1 MMFGLL
7 FLLVTG
13 VGLVAPLN
21 VLVVS
26 TVSSPSH
33 HIWVSRLTDGLLA
46 KGHHVT
52 ELVLRPPEKHA
63 NKTSFYITE
72 KTYGEHPG
80 LDLEQAGTHTLAEE
94 IPFFYHFCEESINVI
109 LQSSAFQSLV
119 QHLKRDKPHFDVFLI
134 DYVMAEPLLALG
146 TLVNRPPVV
155 ALTAFNLPEDIM
167 ELMGSPYFA
176 SLLPY
181 MGVGAHGGTPM
192 DFGERVYNFV
202 KWVMYKAYIYW
213 SYRPFIENT
222 ITTTFPNSPPLS
234 ALLEN
239 VSVSLVNTV
248 PALHGAMPLVPGVVE
263 VGGLQIRPA
272 KQLPDDILAWV
283 DKKAAPHGFIFMSFG
298 TNVRS
303 ANLAKDR
310 RDAILRAFSRV
321 KQRVLWK
328 YEDDDIMDKLP
339 PNVRVAKWLPQN
351 DLLGHPNIR
360 CFVSH
365 NGGLSTQEASY
376 HGVPILGVPFFVDQT
391 AYAEKVERTGL
402 GRRLQYKHITEER
415 FYEALTDVLENPRY
429 RENIRRVGAALKDQK
444 ETPLERA
451 VWWVEYVARTGGA
464 PHLRAPSRQLHWYQV
479 FMLDVIA
486 VLAAALLLC
495 SWLAFRS
502 LSLIV
507 SALPSSGKKTHKD

>member
-1 MMFGLL
+1 MQ
-7 FLLVTG
+7 FLVFL
-13 VGLVAPLN
+13 P
-21 VLVVS
+21 
-26 TVSSPSH
+26 
-33 HIWVSRLTDGLLA
+33 TD
-46 KGHHVT
+46 
-52 ELVLRPPEKHA
+52 
-63 NKTSFYITE
+63 
-72 KTYGEHPG
+72 
-80 LDLEQAGTHTLAEE
+80 
-94 IPFFYHFCEESINVI
+94 SIN
-109 LQSSAFQSLV
+109 
-119 QHLKRDKPHFDVFLI
+119 
-134 DYVMAEPLLALG
+134 
-146 TLVNRPPVV
+146 
-155 ALTAFNLPEDIM
+155 
-167 ELMGSPYFA
+167 
-176 SLLPY
+176 
-181 MGVGAHGGTPM
+181 
-192 DFGERVYNFV
+192 
-202 KWVMYKAYIYW
+202 
-213 SYRPFIENT
+213 
-222 ITTTFPNSPPLS
+222 
-234 ALLEN
+234 
-239 VSVSLVNTV
+239 
-248 PALHGAMPLVPGVVE
+248 
-263 VGGLQIRPA
+263 
-272 KQLPDDILAWV
+272 
-283 DKKAAPHGFIFMSFG
+283 
-298 TNVRS
+298 RS